1 LGRAV
6 ILEPYRQA
14 GCHTLRSRGRYVR
27 AASYGWSVLRRL
39 RRLSEAE
46 CYVRLYGRDEDS
58 VRVLRMEPS
67 RPTGSAELSGEAL
80 RRLFEER
87 LDARERE
94 AA

>member
-1 LGRAV
+1 
-6 ILEPYRQA
+6 
-14 GCHTLRSRGRYVR
+14 
-27 AASYGWSVLRRL
+27 VLRRL

-58 VRVLRMEPS
+58 VTIVAIERR
-67 RPTGSAELSGEAL
+67 RPGRGPRLSGEAL

-87 LDARERE
+87 LDAREPE